1 MTKLRKKISCFLLSL
16 ALVICNFGGVHL
28 AQAAENIIQVSV
40 SGEEFY
46 DEAYEILKIV
56 NKERVANGKK
66 PLTMNK
72 KLMEGAM
79 RRSNELS
86 LYYSHTR
93 PNEESCFSIPEF
105 KEINHYYAGENIAPG
120 DKSAQEVMNVWMDS
134 PGHRA
139 NILNENF
146 NSIGIGVYKNN
157 GRLYFTQLFADAN
170 STTTTQPANR
180 KVTSYIDIS
189 NNMLNISLED
199 KDLYEDDNP
208 YMKRNEERQLYV
220 VNKNIGWL
228 PSITYLNNY
237 NIKWTSSNEN
247 VAKVS
252 QSGIVKTFSE
262 GTVTITAIV
271 GNMKEVSYKITVD
284 DDYDYDENLYEGGKI
299 YLSLDKKTSN
309 SISLSWTKVLNA
321 SGYELLRSTSLNGTY
336 ESIARVEDNSPWWIS
351 RDFTYTDKN
360 LTTGNT
366 YYYKVRGYKYVNGRP
381 IYGNYSDVISAKTA
395 LSKPVAT
402 AKKSSYKSIDLTWK
416 SVNDA
421 SGYEIYRSTSESGK
435 YIKEKTIE
443 KSSTLSYKDTKA
455 TTGKTYYYKIR
466 AYKNVNG
473 KKVYSSYS
481 KVVSAKASL
490 TTPTVTLTSGSK
502 KATVKWK
509 KVSGANGY
517 EIYRATTKNGKYTNI
532 KTIKNNST
540 TSYTNSKLASK
551 KGYYY
556 KVRAYINVNGK
567 KVYSSYSSIKYIKTK

>member
-1 MTKLRKKISCFLLSL
+1 M
-16 ALVICNFGGVHL
+16 
-28 AQAAENIIQVSV
+28 
-40 SGEEFY
+40 
-46 DEAYEILKIV
+46 
-56 NKERVANGKK
+56 
-66 PLTMNK
+66 
-72 KLMEGAM
+72 
-79 RRSNELS
+79 
-86 LYYSHTR
+86 
-93 PNEESCFSIPEF
+93 
-105 KEINHYYAGENIAPG
+105 
-120 DKSAQEVMNVWMDS
+120 
-134 PGHRA
+134 
-139 NILNENF
+139 
-146 NSIGIGVYKNN
+146 
-157 GRLYFTQLFADAN
+157 
-170 STTTTQPANR
+170 
-180 KVTSYIDIS
+180 
-189 NNMLNISLED
+189 
-199 KDLYEDDNP
+199 
-208 YMKRNEERQLYV
+208 
-220 VNKNIGWL
+220 
-228 PSITYLNNY
+228 
-237 NIKWTSSNEN
+237 
-247 VAKVS
+247 AKVS

-517 EIYRATTKNGKYTNI
+517 EIYRATTKNGKYTNV

-540 TSYTNSKLASK
+540 TSYTNSKLSSK

-556 KVRAYINVNGK
+556 KVRAYINVNGN

>member
-1 MTKLRKKISCFLLSL
+1 
-16 ALVICNFGGVHL
+16 
-28 AQAAENIIQVSV
+28 
-40 SGEEFY
+40 
-46 DEAYEILKIV
+46 
-56 NKERVANGKK
+56 
-66 PLTMNK
+66 MN
-72 KLMEGAM
+72 A
-79 RRSNELS
+79 
-86 LYYSHTR
+86 
-93 PNEESCFSIPEF
+93 
-105 KEINHYYAGENIAPG
+105 
-120 DKSAQEVMNVWMDS
+120 WMDS

-139 NILNENF
+139 NILDENS

-189 NNMLNISLED
+189 NNMLNINLED

-220 VNKNIGWL
+220 VNRNIGWL

-381 IYGNYSDVISAKTA
+381 IYGNYSDVISAKQ
-395 LSKPVAT
+395 LYQNLLQLPRN
-402 AKKSSYKSIDLTWK
+402 LH
-416 SVNDA
+416 
-421 SGYEIYRSTSESGK
+421 
-435 YIKEKTIE
+435 
-443 KSSTLSYKDTKA
+443 
-455 TTGKTYYYKIR
+455 IR
-466 AYKNVNG
+466 V
-473 KKVYSSYS
+473 
-481 KVVSAKASL
+481 L
-490 TTPTVTLTSGSK
+490 
-502 KATVKWK
+502 
-509 KVSGANGY
+509 
-517 EIYRATTKNGKYTNI
+517 I
-532 KTIKNNST
+532 
-540 TSYTNSKLASK
+540 
-551 KGYYY
+551 
-556 KVRAYINVNGK
+556 
-567 KVYSSYSSIKYIKTK
+567 